1 MAEDLIES
9 GNIDLHNRPRHK
21 NEDGSISTVR
31 SMSIGENGQEILI
44 PTISPEGNA
53 LSDEDAIDLYHK
65 TGQHL
70 GKFKTPEAATKYA
83 EQLHKD
89 QEKEYVTNWTNARVN
104 GPNPTATNKTINYN
118 SGPGTMN
125 LNSEDQSFKGIPSRV
140 ITNMAVNVGE
150 DELVKVPD
158 YVSTGVEAELQD
170 MANSGRVQLVTPVA
184 DDTQAVQFKRVA
196 QNNGAAYGETEHEGQ
211 RYAVMVPNT
220 APKLNPTDASFKMAD
235 AIKQGYKP
243 EEVTKFLNDQ
253 GYDDAQV
260 LNITSQANNVISA
273 REAGYGD
280 EEIEQFLKTRQ
291 TKVENVQKQP
301 LESTKEED
309 PAGMWAASALGKGL
323 VGAYQA
329 GQQPNL
335 PAGMTPGKTM
345 DVKSAMYDRLMSEN
359 EMSAEDLLTSMKV
372 LAPNMASMSTRTA
385 GFFGNE
391 EAARKSEAGL
401 QASRSK
407 IIKMAADRG
416 LELTWDDT
424 TGSFLANTQNGP
436 VPINESIW
444 DDIWSTK
451 GEIIGGVAGAVL
463 GAKGGATVGSA
474 FGPWGTGIGGVV
486 GSLGGAA
493 VGAAAGSQFDYMYE
507 AIKLQE
513 DMEGSVMAH
522 KALTAAEMSIIGD
535 VVGLGV
541 VKGGGATMKVM
552 KRVKDFVLDGNTA
565 GAYKA
570 LKDVEFMSDDQA
582 AQLVNQLQRVASPGT
597 AGDLAAKSF
606 EERAIVAANLTKPG
620 TEGLV
625 KAAAS
630 MDPKVGRAVA
640 QSIDDRAKDLLR
652 VTNEA
657 SGENLGKILR
667 EDLGNY
673 VADVK
678 NQFAEVKRVAAQ
690 SPTGSNFRFDYDKLA
705 VQPVIDKLQKN
716 IMDPAVL
723 EKFALQAQH
732 IRDMSDSRTFTDLL
746 ELRQLVNEFK
756 FNKRITKTADFETLN
771 QVIRNIDGEITKG
784 AQVAVENP
792 DQWLKNYGQARLDY
806 AKMKQVE
813 ENVMYKALNRP
824 GINEEDVTRNLA
836 RYIPALDGTFNDL
849 MTKLPM
855 AMRSRVENSVV
866 DTLANKYTAGVGEGL
881 RATNFPLLAKELNGV
896 TMTTPQARQMKAAVN
911 ELADVFKNDVPL
923 SQITGSIQI
932 PKFQSYL
939 TADPIVR
946 AKYEIASKMFNY
958 VKTLLPN
965 KDQTT
970 LALVRK
976 TSKLLENPLNARSM
990 RELMEET
997 AGKVDVQ
1004 PAILQM
1010 QQETARAAALGKD
1023 VSMPKV
1029 KLYGNG
1035 SVLSTKA
1042 GNGAEQTIPLHRIA
1056 SINEAARIATAE
1068 GVNPTDAKLLDGILS
1083 SYGFKGVQ
1091 QGTDRVRVL
1100 KGK

>member
-1 MAEDLIES
+1 MAEE
-9 GNIDLHNRPRHK
+9 
-21 NEDGSISTVR
+21 
-31 SMSIGENGQEILI
+31 
-44 PTISPEGNA
+44 
-53 LSDEDAIDLYHK
+53 
-65 TGQHL
+65 
-70 GKFKTPEAATKYA
+70 KFNPSWLFTRT
-83 EQLHKD
+83 D
-89 QEKEYVTNWTNARVN
+89 
-104 GPNPTATNKTINYN
+104 GPNPTATQKTISYN

-125 LNSEDQSFKGIPSRV
+125 LNSEDQEFQGVKSRV
-140 ITNMAVNVGE
+140 ITNMSVNVGE
-150 DELVKVPD
+150 DELANLHD
-158 YVSTGVEAELQD
+158 YINTGVESELKD
-170 MANSGRVQLVTPVA
+170 MESSGRMQLVTPIA
-184 DDTQAVQFKRVA
+184 DETQSVQFRRVA
-196 QNNGAAYGETEHEGQ
+196 QNNGAAYGETEQDGQ
-211 RYAVMVPNT
+211 RYAVMIPGTTT
-220 APKLNPTDASFKMAD
+220 ALNPVDASFKTAD

-243 EEVTKFLNDQ
+243 EEVASFLTKQ
-253 GYDDAQV
+253 GYDEAQV
-260 LNITSQANNVISA
+260 ANIIAQSNNIISA
-273 REAGYGD
+273 RDAGYGD
-280 EEIEQFLKTRQ
+280 EEIEEFLKTKQ
-291 TKVENVQKQP
+291 TKVNEVNKQP

-309 PAGMWAASALGKGL
+309 PAGQWAASAMGRGL
-323 VGAYQA
+323 VTAYNA

-335 PAGMTPGKTM
+335 PLGMNIDT
-345 DVKSAMYDRLMSEN
+345 KSTMYDRLTSEN

-391 EAARKSEAGL
+391 EASRKAEAGL
-401 QASRSK
+401 MASRSR

-416 LELTWDDT
+416 LDLTWDDT
-424 TGSFLANTQNGP
+424 TGSFLANTDNGP
-436 VPINESIW
+436 VPINESVW
-444 DDIWSTK
+444 SDIWSAK
-451 GEIIGGVAGAVL
+451 GEIIGGIAGAVL
-463 GAKGGATVGSA
+463 GAKGGVAAGSA
-474 FGPWGTGIGGVV
+474 FGPWGIGIGFVA

-493 VGAAAGSQFDYMYE
+493 VGSAAGSQLDYMYE

-522 KALTAAEMSIIGD
+522 KALTAAEMSVIGD
-535 VVGLGV
+535 VLGLGV

-552 KRVKDFVLDGNTA
+552 KRVKDFILDGNTA

-582 AQLVNQLQRVASPGT
+582 AQLVNQLQRISAPGS
-597 AGDLAAKSF
+597 GLDVAAKSF
-606 EERAIVAANLTKPG
+606 EERAIIAANLTKPG

-630 MDPKVGRAVA
+630 VEPKVGRAVA
-640 QSIDDRAKDLLR
+640 QAIDDRAKDLLR

-678 NQFAEVKRVAAQ
+678 NQYAEVKRIAAQ
-690 SPTGSNFRFDYDKLA
+690 SPRSNNFRFDYDKLA
-705 VQPVIDKLQKN
+705 IQPVIDKLQKN
-716 IMDPAVL
+716 ITDPAVL
-723 EKFALQAQH
+723 ERYSLQAQH

-756 FNKRITKTADFETLN
+756 FNKKITKTTDFDTLN
-771 QVIRNIDGEITKG
+771 GIIKNIDQEITRG
-784 AQVAVENP
+784 AHFALDKP
-792 DQWLKNYGQARLDY
+792 DEWLKSYGQARLDY

-813 ENVMYKALNRP
+813 ENVMYKALNKP
-824 GINEEDVTRNLA
+824 GINEADVTRNLA

-855 AMRSRVENSVV
+855 AMRQRVENSVV

-881 RATNFPLLAKELNGV
+881 RATNFPLLAKELNAV
-896 TMTTPQARQMKAAVN
+896 TMTTPQARQMKAAVS

-939 TADPIVR
+939 TADPIIR

-976 TSKLLENPLNARSM
+976 TSQLLESPLNAKSM
-990 RELMEET
+990 RQLMEEI

-1004 PAILQM
+1004 PSILKL
-1010 QQETARAAALGKD
+1010 QQESARAAAQGKD
-1023 VSMPKV
+1023 VTMPRV

-1042 GNGAEQTIPLHRIA
+1042 GSGAEQTIPLHRIA

-1068 GVNPTDAKLLDGILS
+1068 GINPTDTKLLDSILS

-1100 KGK
+1100 KGQ